1 MKKLATFL
9 FVFCLGILTA
19 CEGPQEP
26 GGTNP
31 DDGTTPGQTDEGG
44 TGSGEGD
51 PSQGGN
57 EGDPM
62 SPAYFTRINAE
73 ALKFAY
79 GNDSAEVVNNMRNC
93 GFSFEE
99 RMANTDGLRYSYYYR
114 WTDGNI
120 DDFNNGGAGAY
131 DVVSFCTSYETGAEI
146 LSIMWATYSTGEYN
160 DANGSGE
167 IYSILQW
174 ISDDVAGKNDWR
186 GYIDTGL
193 KEGEID
199 FASGNSI
206 NNKFNE
212 FKDLAK
218 DTYAGYYDACDRT
231 DYSTCVWINTAADNS
246 AWLYWPQASYAEDV
260 NHWQQITLVHGRSD
274 LVAGY
279 DMAWD

>member
-1 MKKLATFL
+1 MKKLATIL

-99 RMANTDGLRYSYYYR
+99 RMANTDGLRYSNYYR

-120 DDFNNGGAGAY
+120 DDFNNGGAY
-131 DVVSFCTSYETGAEI
+131 DVVSFCTSY
-146 LSIMWATYSTGEYN
+146 
-160 DANGSGE
+160 
-167 IYSILQW
+167 
-174 ISDDVAGKNDWR
+174 
-186 GYIDTGL
+186 
-193 KEGEID
+193 
-199 FASGNSI
+199 
-206 NNKFNE
+206 
-212 FKDLAK
+212 
-218 DTYAGYYDACDRT
+218 
-231 DYSTCVWINTAADNS
+231 
-246 AWLYWPQASYAEDV
+246 
-260 NHWQQITLVHGRSD
+260 
-274 LVAGY
+274 
-279 DMAWD
+279 